1 MSDSFLIKKT
11 KETSKKKLYPLTT
24 EKRAVITVL
33 ENVQVSNLLVL
44 ASAEFDR
51 NPISKNNIIE
61 NHYELACVGKSFR
74 HL

>member
-11 KETSKKKLYPLTT
+11 KETSKKKLYPLTI

-33 ENVQVSNLLVL
+33 ENVQISNLLVL

-74 HL
+74 HF